1 MEAVLKSCEH
11 LSVTCEEVQSLAHH
25 TMTLGNVYRDFLV
38 PLSQGDRALMSV
50 LRPFVCV
57 WLLEIQPWPG
67 RQEAGVGPA
76 VSSERGSEEDSG
88 PRGARGKLRFSALG
102 SPGLR
107 CQESRTQTQGL
118 ALSQAPPSSGPFP
131 RLLQH
136 CFLSY
141 I

>member
-1 MEAVLKSCEH
+1 MSVETSLFLCHREL
-11 LSVTCEEVQSLAHH
+11 LSVTGRSGLDVSFASFC
-25 TMTLGNVYRDFLV
+25 
-38 PLSQGDRALMSV
+38 
-50 LRPFVCV
+50 VCV

-131 RLLQH
+131 GLLQH

-141 I
+141 V